1 MRRCMNVG
9 GLKLPVA
16 TSTTPPRI
24 PPSLPH
30 QRIRESDDSRVHPSR
45 DLNKQRPDFCYL
57 LSSIDNLSLG
67 RGTST
72 PTSSIAGERVAG
84 GARRAPCPWCG
95 AAVGESRRSVG
106 SAAGPSTKQCLLV
119 FWASMGQSLLIVDWK
134 AHEESILGLGPCKVH
149 LRTNTLPVTP

>member
-45 DLNKQRPDFCYL
+45 DRNKQRPDFRYL
-57 LSSIDNLSLG
+57 LGSMYSLSLG

-84 GARRAPCPWCG
+84 GARRVAVPRAVLLWENLVALSARPLGAQSSCPAFFLFLYFSKKNYRNIFLVLG
-95 AAVGESRRSVG
+95 FTVLYPYRP
-106 SAAGPSTKQCLLV
+106 AG
-119 FWASMGQSLLIVDWK
+119 GRY
-134 AHEESILGLGPCKVH
+134 GPICK
-149 LRTNTLPVTP
+149 

>member
-1 MRRCMNVG
+1 MYVG

-16 TSTTPPRI
+16 TSTTPPRV
-24 PPSLPH
+24 PPTLPH
-30 QRIRESDDSRVHPSR
+30 QINRESDDSPVHPSR

-84 GARRAPCPWCG
+84 GARRALYG
-95 AAVGESRRSVG
+95 AAVGGEH
-106 SAAGPSTKQCLLV
+106 LV
-119 FWASMGQSLLIVDWK
+119 A
-134 AHEESILGLGPCKVH
+134 
-149 LRTNTLPVTP
+149 LPVLLPAGLPWARAC